1 MDLLGLAADSFKVVS
16 VYEGALLM
24 HELSGI
30 PFHMG
35 WPGAGPREQYLG
47 EQYLG

>member
-30 PFHMG
+30 PFTWDG
-35 WPGAGPREQYLG
+35 QAQDLG
-47 EQYLG
+47 